1 MSNEPI
7 TVAIVPHTHWD
18 REWYA
23 PFQTFRMRLVKL
35 LDTLLPMLEA
45 DASYVRF
52 LLDGQTVVIDD
63 YLEIRPEAR
72 EALERLA
79 AAGRVSVGPGVV
91 VVGEVMVSRE
101 AIVPGLPY
109 WLP

>member
-1 MSNEPI
+1 DRQVARSRANVSSVSTDEPT

-23 PFQTFRMRLVKL
+23 PFQTFRMQLVEL
-35 LDTLLPMLEA
+35 LDALVPMLES
-45 DASYVRF
+45 DPSYARF

-72 EALERLA
+72 AALERLT
-79 AAGRVSVGPGVV
+79 AAGRISVGPW
-91 VVGEVMVSRE
+91 MV
-101 AIVPGLPY
+101 L
-109 WLP
+109 